1 MYQERLRHI
10 LVELEHIQQD
20 IVVGITIDSSML
32 DGIKDDNLDY
42 LELVTDRYISAAN
55 EAIETLIDRL
65 NGDHL

>member
-32 DGIKDDNLDY
+32 DGIKEDNLDY